1 MSKSERL
8 RSDDFFGTFRNGRVE
23 RCDENYE
30 VMSFLVYRKGVVTRV
45 GMSIRNRY
53 RYSLLFRQL
62 MQNFSTF
69 FFHYRLGFFP
79 TFLSGKSIFIDRYLF
94 FLKKFFQKFFYVI
107 FSTLT
112 VFVVFPAA
120 GKCFYIRTRAV
131 SLRKIPY
138 ALSFFIPFQ
147 NITLENVCV
156 TFGHLWDRFVE
167 GRLEPGSP
175 MQL

>member
-23 RCDENYE
+23 RCGENYE

-45 GMSIRNRY
+45 RISIRNRY

-79 TFLSGKSIFIDRYLF
+79 TFLSGESIIIDRYF
-94 FLKKFFQKFFYVI
+94 FFSEEVLSKI
-107 FSTLT
+107 FLCY
-112 VFVVFPAA
+112 F
-120 GKCFYIRTRAV
+120 
-131 SLRKIPY
+131 
-138 ALSFFIPFQ
+138 
-147 NITLENVCV
+147 
-156 TFGHLWDRFVE
+156 
-167 GRLEPGSP
+167 
-175 MQL
+175 